1 MNTNLYRLVIHS
13 CEPNDHLCCHRSI
26 RLTLDEINPVW
37 YKQYYDLLW
46 RVLGCLPP
54 SIDYLDRLSTYTHSA
69 HLLHSIRLE
78 KMILREKS
86 TIDFLGKDLHVSD
99 VDQCRSIDTN
109 ELSLFDLLVY
119 QIRLR
124 HLSPSMDDIHRF
136 YRLFLHE
143 FQLSLNI
150 DLYWQ
155 YLSCIPINKSS
166 SETSKCLPLP
176 SLPVEYD
183 ELLKY
188 QLNVYFEQTNLRSIF
203 IGEIL
208 QILVQLHPTIDD
220 KHLYI
225 EMQLNCNLEFVKEQI
240 KLANINAETIKDDIH
255 EYIYRQIFHILFEST
270 VPNAIITDDVYHD
283 LLKYL
288 DEQFHVDIFQRCL
301 SPHDLFDLLYL
312 TANDRLSLAVFA
324 RMLMLFNRIFSYSSS
339 LSMLIPSLN
348 RLTTLSHEQL
358 KHWLSKLVQ
367 PKLTDRSTVY
377 TPEQFKHILE
387 IFTKYFIKKNDD
399 GTTIINE
406 HVSSTLLTI
415 LVELGDELLQ
425 TTAHAIGLPQI
436 IQLLVIL
443 AGHGSGNGHRQLCAI
458 ANKWLVQ
465 CAERLQTNVE

>member
-1 MNTNLYRLVIHS
+1 
-13 CEPNDHLCCHRSI
+13 
-26 RLTLDEINPVW
+26 
-37 YKQYYDLLW
+37 
-46 RVLGCLPP
+46 
-54 SIDYLDRLSTYTHSA
+54 
-69 HLLHSIRLE
+69 
-78 KMILREKS
+78 
-86 TIDFLGKDLHVSD
+86 
-99 VDQCRSIDTN
+99 
-109 ELSLFDLLVY
+109 
-119 QIRLR
+119 
-124 HLSPSMDDIHRF
+124 
-136 YRLFLHE
+136 
-143 FQLSLNI
+143 
-150 DLYWQ
+150 
-155 YLSCIPINKSS
+155 
-166 SETSKCLPLP
+166 
-176 SLPVEYD
+176 
-183 ELLKY
+183 
-188 QLNVYFEQTNLRSIF
+188 
-203 IGEIL
+203 
-208 QILVQLHPTIDD
+208 
-220 KHLYI
+220 
-225 EMQLNCNLEFVKEQI
+225 MQLKCNLEFVKEQI